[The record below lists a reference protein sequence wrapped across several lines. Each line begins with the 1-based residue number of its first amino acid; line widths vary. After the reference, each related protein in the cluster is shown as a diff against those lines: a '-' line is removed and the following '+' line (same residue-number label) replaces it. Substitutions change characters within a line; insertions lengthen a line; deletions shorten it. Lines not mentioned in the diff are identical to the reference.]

1 MGGPRFTQMY
11 YAKRGIITE
20 EMLFCA
26 SREKLESEF
35 VRSEVARGR
44 AIIPSNK
51 KHLELEPMI
60 VGRNFLVKVNA
71 NVGNSAVA
79 SSIEEEV
86 YKVQWATMWGAN
98 TVMDLST
105 GHHIHEIR
113 EWVLRNSSVLV
124 GIAPIYRALE
134 KKFL

>member
-1 MGGPRFTQMY
+1 M
-11 YAKRGIITE
+11 
-20 EMLFCA
+20 
-26 SREKLESEF
+26 
-35 VRSEVARGR
+35 
-44 AIIPSNK
+44 
-51 KHLELEPMI
+51 ELEPMI
-60 VGRNFLVKVNA
+60 VGRNLLVNVYVNI
-71 NVGNSAVA
+71 GNSAVA